1 MMKSMKRLMAL
12 ALALLLC
19 LSFAGCYSQDKTW
32 AAKMGN
38 DTMPIGAYIYYL
50 SSAYTE
56 AGNKISTDAEVLKG
70 EVDGQ
75 PAQEWI
81 EDRAMAYLYADY
93 YLIDKL
99 QELDLS
105 LTDEE
110 LEQADEITNGTWSY
124 YQTTFESMG
133 ISKDSF
139 HRAYSLYSLRYQKLM
154 KALYGEGGEMAVPQ
168 EELETFFNDNYY
180 AYEYFTVSLNTT
192 DEDGNSVAMDEEQ
205 EEDLR
210 QELETYAKQITDG
223 SITLGEAATE
233 YGYVSGTTPT
243 PSGEVHSEKETISDT
258 LGDALAE
265 MDEGETSVVDGG
277 STLYLLHK
285 LPMDE
290 AFQGILEDED
300 ETVSLIADIKGDEY
314 ADYVMEQGQN
324 LEGVELNQRAIDSV
338 SLNAIINDSN
348 RNGASSTAEE
358 EESSSSD
365 SEEESSGEESS
376 AEESSSSEEAE

>member
-1 MMKSMKRLMAL
+1 MDRVRGTDL
-12 ALALLLC
+12 AGAFPWRMLEVTVRGR
-19 LSFAGCYSQDKTW
+19 FA
-32 AAKMGN
+32 
-38 DTMPIGAYIYYL
+38 
-50 SSAYTE
+50 
-56 AGNKISTDAEVLKG
+56 
-70 EVDGQ
+70 
-75 PAQEWI
+75 
-81 EDRAMAYLYADY
+81 
-93 YLIDKL
+93 
-99 QELDLS
+99 
-105 LTDEE
+105 
-110 LEQADEITNGTWSY
+110 
-124 YQTTFESMG
+124 
-133 ISKDSF
+133 
-139 HRAYSLYSLRYQKLM
+139 
-154 KALYGEGGEMAVPQ
+154 
-168 EELETFFNDNYY
+168 
-180 AYEYFTVSLNTT
+180 
-192 DEDGNSVAMDEEQ
+192 
-205 EEDLR
+205 
-210 QELETYAKQITDG
+210 
-223 SITLGEAATE
+223 
-233 YGYVSGTTPT
+233 PT
-243 PSGEVHSEKETISDT
+243 PSGEIHSEKETISDT

-365 SEEESSGEESS
+365 SEEESSSQESS